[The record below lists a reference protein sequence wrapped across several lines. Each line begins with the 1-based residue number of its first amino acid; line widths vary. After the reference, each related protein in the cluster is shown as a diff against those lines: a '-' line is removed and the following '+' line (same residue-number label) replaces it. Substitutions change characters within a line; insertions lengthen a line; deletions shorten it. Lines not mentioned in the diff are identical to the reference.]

1 MKEFFINLLDWV
13 YKKKCYFCKSSKE
26 CSKMC
31 SDCFVTLEFLP
42 YEFKRVCEGKK
53 VYCAGIYSKN
63 LQKLIRGLKYHNQKD
78 LAYFLAK
85 FMWNYWSKITE
96 NTDFQVVP
104 VPIYHKRKKKRKYN
118 HMELTAI
125 EFCKLAGFEYN
136 PELIERV
143 KDTKPQYKL
152 SKTQR
157 FDNLSNA
164 FKVNKDKLKSSK
176 ILIID
181 DICTTGST
189 FEEMI
194 REFRKNGINDI
205 VCFAAT
211 TPFGE

>member
-1 MKEFFINLLDWV
+1 MKEFLIGLLDWI

-31 SDCFVTLEFLP
+31 SDCFNELD
-42 YEFKRVCEGKK
+42 YNSFKINRITGGKK

-63 LQKLIRGLKYHNQKD
+63 LQKLIRGLKYHNQKE
-78 LAYFLAK
+78 LAFFLAK
-85 FMWNYWSKITE
+85 FMYHYWTKISSDT
-96 NTDFQVVP
+96 NFQVVP
-104 VPIYHKRKKKRKYN
+104 VPIFPERKKKRKYN
-118 HMELTAI
+118 HMELVAV
-125 EFCKLAGFEYN
+125 EFCKLGGYSYN
-136 PELIERV
+136 PELIERI
-143 KDTKPQYKL
+143 KDTKAQYKL
-152 SKTQR
+152 SKRERSQ
-157 FDNLSNA
+157 NLAGA
-164 FKVNKDKLKSSK
+164 FKVNKDKCLDGP

-194 REFRKNGINDI
+194 KEFKNIGIENI